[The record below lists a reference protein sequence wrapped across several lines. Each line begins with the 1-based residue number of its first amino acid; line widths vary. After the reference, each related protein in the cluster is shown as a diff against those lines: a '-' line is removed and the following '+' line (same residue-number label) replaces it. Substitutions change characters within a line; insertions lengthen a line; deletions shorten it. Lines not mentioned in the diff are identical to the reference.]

1 MVSALGPGW
10 VGVVVGLS
18 LRFELRLGLGFR
30 VVLRL
35 WFLLMFV
42 SG

>member
-1 MVSALGPGW
+1 M
-10 VGVVVGLS
+10 VGLS
-18 LRFELRLGLGFR
+18 LQFELRLGLGFR